1 MAFGIRLAQNNIATE
16 WRREDCYANTVMR
29 PPTESSHSKD
39 RNFPIAG
46 LQGVEAMCRVG
57 TKGVLHTL
65 QNSCMGA

>member
-39 RNFPIAG
+39 RNFSDSRFSG
-46 LQGVEAMCRVG
+46 CRSNV
-57 TKGVLHTL
+57 
-65 QNSCMGA
+65 SCRN